1 MYLGRLLYLYTV
13 SSAAC
18 ILRRAKYVEIV
29 VKEVLDYLSLMQLI
43 LLMSMT
49 ELEVSQWKLA
59 VFYSFPFTALSL
71 M

>member
-1 MYLGRLLYLYTV
+1 M

-18 ILRRAKYVEIV
+18 ILRRAKYDEIA
-29 VKEVLDYLSLMQLI
+29 VKEVIDYLGLMQLI

-49 ELEVSQWKLA
+49 ELEVSQWKFA
-59 VFYSFPFTALSL
+59 VFYSFPFNAFSL

>member
-1 MYLGRLLYLYTV
+1 M

-18 ILRRAKYVEIV
+18 ILGRAKYDEIV
-29 VKEVLDYLSLMQLI
+29 VKEVIDYLGLMQLI

-49 ELEVSQWKLA
+49 ELEVSQWKFA
-59 VFYSFPFTALSL
+59 FSYSFPFTAFSL